1 MSAATDSTLSAP
13 PGSALARIDNALG
26 WLVALPSAALVAVE
40 VVLLFT
46 GVIARYVFHK
56 PLIVADEL
64 SSVLFLWLAMM
75 GAAVA
80 LHRNAHMRMTALVN
94 GSNDAWRVRWDW
106 AAWTACL
113 CFLALLAGPSIS
125 YLMQQREI
133 ELPGLSIS
141 DGWRA
146 AAMPVATLLMI
157 VITLVKLFIRG
168 AREALSA
175 AVIAVL
181 LAVAL
186 QVVGPVLADLGNLN
200 LVIFFIGIVGT
211 AVMLGM
217 PIAFAFG
224 LATFSYLS
232 LSDRKSVV

>member
-1 MSAATDSTLSAP
+1 MSTRADSP
-13 PGSALARIDNALG
+13 PSALAGSLLARVDSALG
-26 WLVALPSAALVAVE
+26 WLVALPAAVLVAVE

-56 PLIVADEL
+56 PLIIADEL

-94 GSNDAWRVRWDW
+94 GSGELWRARWDW

-113 CFLALLAGPSIS
+113 CFLALLAEPSIG
-125 YLMQQREI
+125 YLLQQRQI

-157 VITLVKLFIRG
+157 VITLVKLLMRG
-168 AREALSA
+168 TRETLSA
-175 AVIAVL
+175 ALIAIVL
-181 LAVAL
+181 AGAL
-186 QVVGPVLADLGNLN
+186 QVIGPVLADLGNLN
-200 LVIFFIGIVGT
+200 LVIFFIGVVGT

-224 LATFSYLS
+224 LATF
-232 LSDRKSVV
+232 